1 MLDIN
6 IQEVESFFKKDGYCF
21 SSFLKLSRFHSK
33 ISNDKFINVM
43 KSLALEIDI
52 ENNFLNLM
60 KKYNEGYNI
69 CIVTAGFR
77 ILWQEVLKR
86 YNLNNIKVIGGNN
99 LNIDSYIIDNH
110 LKGFITKYLQKNNK
124 YVVSFGDGLVDKDML
139 INSHKGFFVVREKI
153 REDVISIFKNYK
165 HIKYL
170 SIHSLKVNELEE
182 VDFYSI
188 EKELANENI

>member
-1 MLDIN
+1 
-6 IQEVESFFKKDGYCF
+6 
-21 SSFLKLSRFHSK
+21 
-33 ISNDKFINVM
+33 M

-69 CIVTAGFR
+69 CVVTAGFR
-77 ILWQEVLKR
+77 ILWQEVLKK

-110 LKGFITKYLQKNNK
+110 LKGFVAKYLQKNSK
-124 YVVSFGDGLVDKDML
+124 YVVSFGDSLFDKDML
-139 INSHKGFFVVREKI
+139 INSHKGFFVVRDKI
-153 REDVISIFKNYK
+153 REDVISMLKHYK

-182 VDFYSI
+182 IDFNNI
-188 EKELANENI
+188 EKELANENLQF

>member
-1 MLDIN
+1 
-6 IQEVESFFKKDGYCF
+6 
-21 SSFLKLSRFHSK
+21 
-33 ISNDKFINVM
+33 
-43 KSLALEIDI
+43 
-52 ENNFLNLM
+52 
-60 KKYNEGYNI
+60 
-69 CIVTAGFR
+69 
-77 ILWQEVLKR
+77 
-86 YNLNNIKVIGGNN
+86 
-99 LNIDSYIIDNH
+99 
-110 LKGFITKYLQKNNK
+110 
-124 YVVSFGDGLVDKDML
+124 ML